1 MDENINNT
9 QKGNYNTQIGQQNNT
24 KNIDNSSVVNLQQ
37 TNIDNSND
45 IHIDSRPVVYIG
57 MSPEKASEMAIDL
70 FWNNFPKLQ
79 EQAMGKVESL
89 IKEFCDT
96 TIKKLIDE
104 KIKDYSPFST
114 PDMQYVLVEA
124 QTNYARFGNQDLL
137 AIMSDLIVQRVKSD
151 KDEYFKIVLDKAI
164 SIIPN
169 LTKRQIDTL
178 TLLFYYKKVYFRN
191 ISNLNDLQKH
201 FAQSDK
207 LFTPCGMEGYSLLNS
222 LGCLDLDLNDVC
234 ERTSAIYSLKKED
247 IETICPTNIKNLHCD
262 YSPSHVG
269 IIIAIINSN
278 IKTNHKFNPS
288 VWIHE

>member
-1 MDENINNT
+1 MNENINNA
-9 QKGNYNTQIGQQNNT
+9 QKGNHNTQIGQQNNT
-24 KNIDNSSVVNLQQ
+24 ENIDNSSAVNIQQ
-37 TNIDNSND
+37 TTVDNSTD

-57 MSPEKASEMAIDL
+57 MSPEKASQMAIDL

-79 EQAMGKVESL
+79 QQAMNKVESL
-89 IKEFCDT
+89 INEFCNT

-151 KDEYFKIVLDKAI
+151 KDEYFKIVLDRAI
-164 SIIPN
+164 SIIPS

-178 TLLFYYKKVYFRN
+178 TLLFYYKKVRFGN
-191 ISNLNDLQKH
+191 IQNLNDLQKH
-201 FAQSDK
+201 FDQSDM
-207 LFTPCGMEGYSLLNS
+207 LFTPCRMEGYSLLNS

-234 ERTSAIYSLKKED
+234 ERTSATYTLKKED
-247 IETICPTNIKNLHCD
+247 VEAICPTNIKTLHCD

-278 IKTNHKFNPS
+278 TKTNYKFNPN